1 MSETV
6 KLLAMY
12 TKPDDVEAFLTHYH
26 DVHLP
31 LVMKVPG
38 LQKAVVNRIE
48 KNLMGGEAPY
58 FLIAELHFA
67 NQADFD
73 TAMASPENRAA
84 GKDVMSFAK
93 GLVTMLVAKET

>member
-1 MSETV
+1 MTI

-12 TKPDDVEAFLTHYH
+12 TKPEDETAFWKHYK

-38 LQKAVVNRIE
+38 LEKAVVNRIE
-48 KNLMGGEAPY
+48 KNLMGGDAPY
-58 FLIAELHFA
+58 YMIAELHFPD
-67 NQADFD
+67 QATFD

-84 GKDVMSFAK
+84 GKDVANFAK
-93 GLVTMLVAKET
+93 GLVTLVLAREA